1 MKFKSNRKRR
11 STRKTRQCKRIKN
24 RRTRR
29 QRGGLKMEEVFD
41 EVIGEFTSCT
51 KDEFRLSINS
61 RFGSCENFNKLLK
74 LRNRIM
80 PHDLKTGVCNPV
92 ITDDQIRTR
101 EYLFTVQP
109 DVKALQ
115 LQKID
120 TKWPEFV
127 VHLKNVVESQYTT
140 RTTQTIADIDRR
152 LFDLKF
158 TTSDAA
164 AAAASSGAASSRAAS
179 SGAAS
184 SRSSSSGA
192 SSSGAETEKAR
203 RKQMIATLDRKLA
216 LISKYKGTTIK
227 RPNFEALYDVSVDV
241 FERIHKKHI
250 EDYDKMI
257 SQFFEK

>member
-29 QRGGLKMEEVFD
+29 QRGGLKKEEVFD

-74 LRNRIM
+74 LRNKIM

-92 ITDDQIRTR
+92 ITDDQIRTD

-109 DVKALQ
+109 DVKALL
-115 LQKID
+115 LQKIE

-152 LFDLKF
+152 LFDLRF
-158 TTSDAA
+158 PTSYAAAA
-164 AAAASSGAASSRAAS
+164 AAAASSGAASIRAAS

-184 SRSSSSGA
+184 SRA
-192 SSSGAETEKAR
+192 SSSGAETEKER
-203 RKQMIATLDRKLA
+203 REQMIATLDRKLA
-216 LISKYKGTTIK
+216 LVSKYKGTTIK

-241 FERIHKKHI
+241 FNKIHKKHI

-257 SQFFEK
+257 SQFFEN